1 MFVFID
7 LNLIVT
13 LPIVRTY
20 VGILPSKVSLL
31 DFYPFKDTCFMDER
45 HDFHT
50 PDVTIFGVSQ
60 SGLVGLSEVVLG
72 TRDYPAIER
81 TVKSSACDTLTF
93 WLHQLFDS
101 SIHEMKK
108 TVLICSS
115 VGSIYRFHKCLLIFP
130 ASAGVAGVRVATPNV
145 WANNPYVVS
154 SNYPQLSLMQ
164 TSLPNEKQGQM
175 DQLSL
180 QRLAQLQSATG
191 GQQLTP
197 MYGTTGSAF
206 VASTGYLPQAAYIL
220 GSQPTGQGTYMVASD
235 SNPSLLSL
243 TTSNGATSGNEVIS
257 SSNTKATS
265 ATSGTA
271 VVGSPTDGVIGADGQ
286 ILGSTQDTA
295 VVESAGQL
303 GPTVVRADI
312 PVTYQQD
319 SLIPYQSQQLL
330 YAQGRRL
337 LGVDEYGRPVY
348 IV

>member
-1 MFVFID
+1 MI
-7 LNLIVT
+7 
-13 LPIVRTY
+13 Y
-20 VGILPSKVSLL
+20 VWS
-31 DFYPFKDTCFMDER
+31 
-45 HDFHT
+45 
-50 PDVTIFGVSQ
+50 
-60 SGLVGLSEVVLG
+60 VL
-72 TRDYPAIER
+72 ALCCI
-81 TVKSSACDTLTF
+81 TV
-93 WLHQLFDS
+93 
-101 SIHEMKK
+101 
-108 TVLICSS
+108 
-115 VGSIYRFHKCLLIFP
+115 IFP
-130 ASAGVAGVRVATPNV
+130 ASAGVAGVRVAAPNV

-164 TSLPNEKQGQM
+164 TSLSNEKQGQM

-197 MYGTTGSAF
+197 MYASTGSAF
-206 VASTGYLPQAAYIL
+206 VAPAGYLPQAAYIL

-235 SNPSLLSL
+235 SNPSLLSVS
-243 TTSNGATSGNEVIS
+243 TSNGATSGNEVIS

-330 YAQGRRL
+330 YTQGRRL
-337 LGVDEYGRPVY
+337 FGVDEYGRPVY